1 MTTSS
6 ELLELLDYIA
16 DTCEALESRL
26 TRVETRIC
34 KIADHFGIPNVGAPT
49 RPTRPTRPAANTNP
63 TQP

>member
-1 MTTSS
+1 MTNPS

-34 KIADHFGIPNVGAPT
+34 KIADHFDIPNVGAPT
-49 RPTRPTRPAANTNP
+49 RPTRPTRPSTNP
-63 TQP
+63 TQS